1 MKQVALFAFTVLI
14 MSACRQV
21 QGSGNIVT
29 ENRTTADFTGVSAGG
44 AFEVEIKNGS
54 STEVRVEADD
64 NVIKNIETTVSG
76 HTLNIRTRDGV
87 NFNNGHFKVYIIA
100 PDITKI
106 NSSGAAS
113 IDIKNILKRNNK
125 ITLEA
130 SGAAGINGEVDAPE
144 IAIEASGAANIKV
157 SGRTRVYHAEASGS
171 STIKTSDLMSERT
184 TVHASG
190 AASAHVYASVQLD
203 ADADGAA
210 TIYYTGAA
218 GVSQKTSGAAN
229 IKKDD

>member
-1 MKQVALFAFTVLI
+1 MKQVALFAFTVLL

-21 QGSGNIVT
+21 QGSGNIIT
-29 ENRTTADFTGVSAGG
+29 ETRTTGDFTAVSVGG
-44 AFEVEIKNGS
+44 AYEVEIKNGS

-64 NVIKNIETTVSG
+64 NIIHDIETTVSG

-87 NFNNGHFKVYIIA
+87 NFNNGHYKIYIIA
-100 PDITKI
+100 PYITKI

-113 IDIKNILKRNNK
+113 VGIKNTLKSNDK

-130 SGAAGINGEVDAPE
+130 SGAAEINGEVDAPE
-144 IAIEASGAANIKV
+144 IATEASGAANIKL
-157 SGRTRVYHAEASGS
+157 SGRTRDYNAEASGS
-171 STIKTSDLMSERT
+171 GSIKTSDLMSERT

-190 AASAHVYASVQLD
+190 AASAHVYASVQLN
-203 ADADGAA
+203 ANADGAA
-210 TIYYTGAA
+210 GIYYKGAA
-218 GVSQKTSGAAN
+218 SVSQKTSGAAN